1 MEKQNKSADKITDKA
16 FSRLMLTS
24 VLGILVCI
32 MCLCSATWAWFST
45 DISNDSNTLGTG
57 KFGLCV
63 AITDANGA
71 SVTIS
76 ERDDGTSVCT
86 LGEAG
91 QYTVTLTMT
100 EDTTVTKGFC
110 SIKVAGRSYQTAS
123 ITVEGTNPFV
133 FTLDAAKDGM
143 TVTLSPAW
151 GLPANA
157 DVEYGGTL
165 VIGAAA
171 GDEN

>member
-1 MEKQNKSADKITDKA
+1 MEKQNKTTDKLTDKA

-45 DISNDSNTLGTG
+45 DISSDSNTLGTG
-57 KFGLCV
+57 NFGLNV
-63 AITDANGA
+63 AITDANGTT
-71 SVTIS
+71 VTIS

-110 SIKVAGRSYQTAS
+110 TIKADGGSYQSAS
-123 ITVEGTNPFV
+123 INIEGTNPFV

-143 TVTLSPAW
+143 TVTFSPSW
-151 GLPANA
+151 GLPASA

-165 VIGAAA
+165 VIGATSD
-171 GDEN
+171 DEN